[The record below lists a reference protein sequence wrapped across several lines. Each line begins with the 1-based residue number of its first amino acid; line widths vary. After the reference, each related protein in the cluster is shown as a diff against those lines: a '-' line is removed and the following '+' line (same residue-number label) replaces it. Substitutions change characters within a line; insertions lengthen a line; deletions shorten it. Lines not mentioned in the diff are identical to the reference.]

1 MTSTKHL
8 MRKSK
13 KGLVCP
19 TCGNVES
26 NDKTLD
32 QVFGYGMVGAWM
44 CPKCHTSLN
53 VYRKTETV
61 YSTFTQLASN
71 EARSE

>member
-1 MTSTKHL
+1 
-8 MRKSK
+8 
-13 KGLVCP
+13 
-19 TCGNVES
+19 
-26 NDKTLD
+26 
-32 QVFGYGMVGAWM
+32 VGAWM